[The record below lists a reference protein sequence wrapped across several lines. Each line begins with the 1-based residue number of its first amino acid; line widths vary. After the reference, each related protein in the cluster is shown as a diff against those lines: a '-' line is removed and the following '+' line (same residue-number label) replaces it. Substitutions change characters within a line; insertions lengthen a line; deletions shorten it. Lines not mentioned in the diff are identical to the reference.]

1 MQFSFEVQNRCL
13 LSGEVKLSGVKLFV
27 LVLSLSFNILQP
39 SLSALACALYGLKLL
54 GQLRLFMVHHAKC
67 FLNIVPVLD
76 FNVKFVICTPHPV
89 LDHLNLLSDLHGDDK
104 YN

>member
-1 MQFSFEVQNRCL
+1 M
-13 LSGEVKLSGVKLFV
+13 

-39 SLSALACALYGLKLL
+39 SLSALVRALYDLKLL
-54 GQLRLFMVHHAKC
+54 GQLHFSMVRHAKC
-67 FLNIVPVLD
+67 LLRTVPVLD

-89 LDHLNLLSDLHGDDK
+89 LSHVNLQSDLHGDDK